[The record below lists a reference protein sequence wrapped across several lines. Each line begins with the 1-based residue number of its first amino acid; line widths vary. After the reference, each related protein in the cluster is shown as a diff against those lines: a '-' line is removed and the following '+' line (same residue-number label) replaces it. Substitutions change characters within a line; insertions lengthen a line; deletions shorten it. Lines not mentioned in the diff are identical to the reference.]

1 MIKNKCSVI
10 IPWIVT
16 MIVIFNADTIVCIG
30 IRIITTEIMITIDGN
45 FRKEAALVITEIII
59 AGAIPKY
66 LFYLFK

>member
-1 MIKNKCSVI
+1 
-10 IPWIVT
+10 

-45 FRKEAALVITEIII
+45 FRKAAAVVITEIII

-66 LFYLFK
+66 LLYLFK